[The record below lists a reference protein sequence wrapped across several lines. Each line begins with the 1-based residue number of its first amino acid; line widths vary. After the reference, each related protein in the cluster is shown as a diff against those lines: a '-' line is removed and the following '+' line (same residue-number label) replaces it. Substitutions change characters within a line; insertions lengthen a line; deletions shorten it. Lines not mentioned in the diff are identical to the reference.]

1 MSDKLEVLTLEL
13 KKAVEEDSEARQ
25 KLIFIQGELS
35 NCSQWRARAK
45 YNLRVALKKLNIEL
59 LASHTATEDDARRLY
74 DSIDRREE

>member
-1 MSDKLEVLTLEL
+1 MSDKLEALTLEL

-25 KLIFIQGELS
+25 KFLVIQGELLH
-35 NCSQWRARAK
+35 CRQWRARAK

-59 LASHTATEDDARRLY
+59 LAAHTATEDDARRLY